1 MDAEIVRAK
10 MAEYIARA
18 RGTALARACGW
29 TFEIEDR
36 RAFVT
41 LQHRR
46 RHDSA
51 YLLGITFEEF
61 PRRAPSYVFVDR
73 TTREITAAA
82 WPPNVKYDGNP
93 PGICAPGTREF
104 HEHYH
109 RNDAQY
115 AWDPNRYTFAE
126 TLLNIQKLMER
137 GIGG

>member
-1 MDAEIVRAK
+1 MDAETVRAK
-10 MAEYIARA
+10 MAEYIAPA
-18 RGTALARACGW
+18 RGAALARACGW
-29 TFEIEDR
+29 IFEVEDL

-46 RHDSA
+46 KSDSKH
-51 YLLGITFEEF
+51 LLRIEFDDF

-73 TTREITAAA
+73 TTREVGA

-115 AWDPNRYTFAE
+115 AWDPNRYTFTN

-137 GIGG
+137 GIGS